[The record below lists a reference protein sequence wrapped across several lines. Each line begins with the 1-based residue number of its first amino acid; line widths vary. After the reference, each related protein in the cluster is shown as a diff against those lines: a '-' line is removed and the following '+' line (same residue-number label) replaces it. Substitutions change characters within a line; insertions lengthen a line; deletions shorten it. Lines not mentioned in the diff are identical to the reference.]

1 MRTLKLR
8 LPDTLELNDFD
19 ITMMIASQLYENCK
33 LSLGEA
39 AKMVGVSK
47 ETFMELLGHYGV
59 SVFSTSVSDLREDIA
74 NA

>member
-1 MRTLKLR
+1 MRTLKLL
-8 LPDTLELNDFD
+8 LPDTLEVNDFD
-19 ITMMIASQLYENCK
+19 ISMMIASQLYENRK

-47 ETFMELLGHYGV
+47 ETFMELLSHYGV
-59 SVFSTSVSDLREDIA
+59 SVFSTSVKDLREDIA